1 MRLRSTVLLLALA
14 ACSKQGG
21 NAAPTRI
28 DAPAVL
34 PRQASS
40 IVVPVSAPLADV
52 EAALDKATP
61 RTLWTIDRHEQ
72 KCVPAQ
78 RVDIG
83 IARVKVLPTLGCR
96 IVGQVTRGR
105 IHLSGQGSTLV
116 ITLPVRAV
124 LSARD
129 VGGVAG
135 ETATGAAT
143 VRAVARLGLRRNWT
157 PSARIDLA
165 YDWTQPPGVEIL
177 GRRIVFTSKA
187 DEKLKG
193 VIAQLERDLPAK
205 LATLDARQRIA
216 GIWRQAFTSIQLNGD
231 CPPAWMRIT
240 PQRIGFGGYRVT
252 RDRIEMTLAADAV
265 TETFV
270 GERPDD
276 PAPTSLPPPSRTVG
290 KPGLRFF
297 LPVLADYGQ
306 LEPVV
311 ERTLRK
317 LAARGITLTGVG
329 PVEAEFGKVTVY
341 ATEGGR
347 LAVGVKA
354 RVRARGSSWANTKGE
369 VWLSAIPVNAP
380 GTQLV
385 EARDIRFATQTDSTV
400 VNLLSALFADDAVRA
415 SIAGALRHDF
425 GPDYRKVLDAA
436 RRAIGQRQEGDFLL
450 TTNITSVTNGQV
462 QVTGQGLFLPV
473 RAEGEARIRYNPRK
487 ARRQ

>member
-177 GRRIVFTSKA
+177 GRRIVFTS
-187 DEKLKG
+187 
-193 VIAQLERDLPAK
+193 
-205 LATLDARQRIA
+205 
-216 GIWRQAFTSIQLNGD
+216 
-231 CPPAWMRIT
+231 
-240 PQRIGFGGYRVT
+240 
-252 RDRIEMTLAADAV
+252 
-265 TETFV
+265 
-270 GERPDD
+270 
-276 PAPTSLPPPSRTVG
+276 
-290 KPGLRFF
+290 
-297 LPVLADYGQ
+297 
-306 LEPVV
+306 
-311 ERTLRK
+311 
-317 LAARGITLTGVG
+317 
-329 PVEAEFGKVTVY
+329 
-341 ATEGGR
+341 
-347 LAVGVKA
+347 
-354 RVRARGSSWANTKGE
+354 
-369 VWLSAIPVNAP
+369 
-380 GTQLV
+380 
-385 EARDIRFATQTDSTV
+385 
-400 VNLLSALFADDAVRA
+400 
-415 SIAGALRHDF
+415 
-425 GPDYRKVLDAA
+425 
-436 RRAIGQRQEGDFLL
+436 
-450 TTNITSVTNGQV
+450 
-462 QVTGQGLFLPV
+462 
-473 RAEGEARIRYNPRK
+473 
-487 ARRQ
+487 